1 MAEIGT
7 SLDRCQPTP
16 VLRLVGIPGPSSSLL
31 SQLPPQLRLQEHS
44 AQTEGLQASLSI
56 ATQEGTGRKGK
67 EGLFFRKR
75 PGAHACPQCSAESVA
90 CFTPH
95 LTVGPSLR
103 PPPWSRFLGP
113 SWRVLH
119 ATLRVPPAE
128 LGHGSCRAGLSLP
141 RNHQICA
148 ASSFSF
154 PPPPPL
160 FHLQDKQ
167 T

>member
-1 MAEIGT
+1 MSAHSCPET
-7 SLDRCQPTP
+7 CRHT
-16 VLRLVGIPGPSSSLL
+16 RAFLL
-31 SQLPPQLRLQEHS
+31 STVS
-44 AQTEGLQASLSI
+44 AASP
-56 ATQEGTGRKGK
+56 AEVARTQCPDRRAASESQHCYPGRDRK

-90 CFTPH
+90 CFAPH

-103 PPPWSRFLGP
+103 PPPWSCFLGP